1 MFFRSLKNF
10 DWLIFSLILILAVF
24 SLTTL
29 FSIDSFYFYRQLIWF
44 GIGIVVILLGSQ
56 LNWQWFFTQNWF
68 RYGFYWVAIALLI
81 IPFLQPGRIRGT
93 KSWIVMGNLQFEP
106 SELAK
111 IALIFV
117 LAGLFSRRYLAAW
130 RGKNIFTSFLYML
143 VPFGI
148 VALQPDLGSALVLA
162 GIWVS
167 FLLLSGINKKR
178 FFIGILILLLLS
190 ALMWAYFLKPY
201 QKDRITTFVFPESDP
216 LGASY
221 NVIQS
226 KITIGSAGFW
236 GKGFK
241 SGTQVQLGFLPEAH
255 TDFIFAAFV
264 EEWGIFGGIIL
275 LLTYVLLIVRIT
287 IIGLK
292 TRRNDLKFL
301 VLGTGLI
308 FLIHFFIN
316 IGSNLGIVPVIGI
329 SLPFLSYG
337 GSNLLTSSILVSII
351 ERIKI
356 EASY

>member
-1 MFFRSLKNF
+1 M
-10 DWLIFSLILILAVF
+10 
-24 SLTTL
+24 
-29 FSIDSFYFYRQLIWF
+29 
-44 GIGIVVILLGSQ
+44 
-56 LNWQWFFTQNWF
+56 
-68 RYGFYWVAIALLI
+68 
-81 IPFLQPGRIRGT
+81 
-93 KSWIVMGNLQFEP
+93 
-106 SELAK
+106 
-111 IALIFV
+111 
-117 LAGLFSRRYLAAW
+117 
-130 RGKNIFTSFLYML
+130 
-143 VPFGI
+143 
-148 VALQPDLGSALVLA
+148 
-162 GIWVS
+162 
-167 FLLLSGINKKR
+167 
-178 FFIGILILLLLS
+178 
-190 ALMWAYFLKPY
+190 
-201 QKDRITTFVFPESDP
+201 
-216 LGASY
+216 GASY